1 MGVDNCRDCFDL
13 DNDLAKANE
22 IGLEKLG
29 QQTSLVTH
37 LELGLSNKRNFLE
50 PEFYLQAFLINRFGK
65 SKAFL
70 VVYLKAGTDYPVALI
85 LVNDVNH
92 IKKYSRSFA

>member
-1 MGVDNCRDCFDL
+1 M
-13 DNDLAKANE
+13 KS
-22 IGLEKLG
+22 GLKNWVNKLP
-29 QQTSLVTH
+29 LVTH

-70 VVYLKAGTDYPVALI
+70 VVYLKAGTNYPVALI